1 MREILYIQA
10 GSLSNYTGTH
20 FWNTQE
26 SYFTYDEDDIPLVDN
41 SISFKEG
48 RDPHNHPTLCPRLL
62 AFDHKSNF
70 GALAKD
76 QTTEEDASSVSTWRG
91 EVLRHEQE
99 RVSQSEYHALL
110 EAESESNAMD
120 LDSNPPETQVRF
132 WSDYSRVFFDPK
144 SIQPVPDARENIE
157 GDWTASRELFRR
169 YDKDVELME
178 GPMRLVIEECDNFQG
193 VQMMHDTA
201 TFGGFSHAM
210 LRYFR
215 EEHRKTS
222 IMIFALLSEVMPNMA
237 EIGYVPHTKKIINDS
252 LCLQGLYELC
262 NLTVPVLAPR
272 YWKRPTGMPTLL
284 TKPKNIYQSSGILSA
299 IAESATLPLRLRGGL
314 DDLHSYIGHLEWRRS
329 VPFAQLRGSLLPVGR
344 VTRADIDDAIQLSSY
359 SEERCTPYARR
370 DVSRGFA
377 EDDLSVYESLIET
390 CELKHPLVL
399 SHHACPYPIQ
409 SSFPDIFPDSRPQS
423 IKLFSSMVTSPS
435 TAAFFSQY
443 ATFVQDA
450 VRRKDVALT
459 AMGFE
464 DDDVRELANTLW
476 EIVDSYDDTSKEEDG
491 GVELGE
497 DEE

>member
-70 GALAKD
+70 GTLAKD
-76 QTTEEDASSVSTWRG
+76 QTTGEDASSVSTWRG
-91 EVLRHEQE
+91 GVLRHEQE
-99 RVSQSEYHALL
+99 RVPQSEYHALL
-110 EAESESNAMD
+110 EAENEPNAMD
-120 LDSNPPETQVRF
+120 LDSNPPETKVRF

-144 SIQPVPDARENIE
+144 SIQPVPDTLENIE
-157 GDWTASRELFRR
+157 GDWTASQELFRQ

-193 VQMMHDTA
+193 VQMMHDAA
-201 TFGGFSHAM
+201 TFGSFSHSM
-210 LRYFR
+210 LRSFR
-215 EEHRKTS
+215 EEHRKAS
-222 IMIFALLSEVMPNMA
+222 IMTFALLSEVIPNTA
-237 EIGYVPHTKKIINDS
+237 EIGYVPHTKRIINDT

-262 NLTVPVLAPR
+262 DLTVPVLAPR
-272 YWKRPTGMPTLL
+272 YWKRATEMPTFF

-314 DDLHSYIGHLEWRRS
+314 DDLPIYIGHLEWRRS
-329 VPFAQLRGSLLPVGR
+329 VPFAQLSGNLLPVGR

-359 SEERCTPYARR
+359 SEERRTPYARR

-377 EDDLSVYESLIET
+377 GDDLSAYESLTKT
-390 CELKHPLVL
+390 CELTRPFVL
-399 SHHACPYPIQ
+399 SHHTCPYPIQ

-423 IKLFSSMVTSPS
+423 IKLFSSMMTSPS
-435 TAAFFSQY
+435 TGVFLSHY

-450 VRRKDVALT
+450 VRRKDAALT
-459 AMGFE
+459 AMGLE
-464 DDDVRELANTLW
+464 NDDTRELANTLW
-476 EIVDSYDDTSKEEDG
+476 EIVDGYDDTSKEEDG